1 MPQLILDSG
10 GLSHLARRQSGSAGL
25 IAAFQSNGLWPLTV
39 PTVVL
44 AESLTGRPRTDVPV
58 SRLLKLCEVD
68 DRVPRSAARR
78 AGELRALA
86 KRGSAVDAILV
97 ALAEPGG
104 AVLTS
109 DLVDMRAL
117 AAHADNVHVYRV

>member
-10 GLSHLARRQSGSAGL
+10 GLSHLARRRSHSAGL
-25 IAAFQSNGLWPLTV
+25 IATFQYNGLWPPTV

-44 AESLTGRPRTDVPV
+44 AESLTGRPRMDVPV
-58 SRLLKLCEVD
+58 SRLLKLCEVA

-109 DLVDMRAL
+109 DLADMRAL
-117 AAHADNVHVYRV
+117 AAHADNVHVYHI

>member
-10 GLSHLARRQSGSAGL
+10 GVSRLAGRRSVSVGL
-25 IAAFQSNGLWPLTV
+25 ISTFKARGFWPLTV

-44 AESLTGRPRTDVPV
+44 AESLSGRPRIDVPV
-58 SRLLKLCEVD
+58 NQLLKICEVD
-68 DRVPRSAARR
+68 ERVPKSTARR

-86 KRGSAVDAILV
+86 KQGSAVDAIVV
-97 ALAEPGG
+97 ALAEPDG

-109 DLVDMRAL
+109 DLADMRAL
-117 AAHADNVHVYRV
+117 ATYADNVRIYRV

>member
-1 MPQLILDSG
+1 MPKLILDSG
-10 GLSHLARRQSGSAGL
+10 GVSRLTRRQSNSAGL
-25 IAAFQSNGLWPLTV
+25 IATLQSSEFWPLTV

-44 AESLTGRPRTDVPV
+44 AESLSGSPRTDVPV
-58 SRLLKLCEVD
+58 SRLLKLCEID
-68 DRVPRSAARR
+68 DQVPMPVARR

-86 KRGSAVDAILV
+86 KRGSAVDAIVV

-109 DLVDMRAL
+109 DLADMRAL
-117 AAHADNVHVYRV
+117 ASYADNVHVYRV

>member
-1 MPQLILDSG
+1 MTQLILDSG
-10 GLSHLARRQSGSAGL
+10 GLTGLARQQHDITSRIIFFKAKE
-25 IAAFQSNGLWPLTV
+25 LWPPVV

-44 AESLTGRPRTDVPV
+44 AESLSGRPRTDVLV
-58 SRLLKLCEVD
+58 SQFLKLCEINEQVL
-68 DRVPRSAARR
+68 RLVAGR
-78 AGELRALA
+78 AGQSRTLA
-86 KRGSAVDAILV
+86 QRGSAVDAIVV

-109 DLVDMRAL
+109 DLADLRAL